1 MEKLFST
8 IHIFEGI
15 SEKSKEA
22 LRNIKKREASYSS
35 NDLVISAGE
44 DIKEICIILEGVLR
58 CTEFTNVGKP
68 VNSSYYG
75 PGVSFPFY
83 MLYGGESVYSFDTYA
98 IRKTKVV
105 WLAWDDIKKIIEED
119 INFMRNVMIYI
130 AEFTCYNQR
139 VLRALQ
145 YRRVRDRLVYWLV
158 NINNPSITINIPI
171 SQEVIADILHV
182 NRSTLNRELNIL
194 RDAGA
199 IAIANKRIDVLD
211 FQYLKNLL

>member
-22 LRNIKKREASYSS
+22 LRTIKRREAKYSS
-35 NDLVISAGE
+35 NDLVIESGE

-58 CTEFTNVGKP
+58 CTEFTNTGKS

-83 MLYGGESVYSFDTYA
+83 MLYGGETKYSFDTYA

-105 WLAWDDIKKIIEED
+105 WFAWDDIKNIIEND
-119 INFMRNVMIYI
+119 IKFMKNVMIYI

-139 VLRALQ
+139 ILRALQ
-145 YRRVRDRLVYWLV
+145 YRRVKDRLVYWLV

-171 SQEVIADILHV
+171 SQGVLADILHV
-182 NRSTLNRELNIL
+182 NRSTLNKELNL
-194 RDAGA
+194 LQESGA
-199 IAIANKRIDVLD
+199 ISIGNKRIEVLD
-211 FQYLKNLL
+211 FQYLKDLL